1 MWVHLHEIAP
11 GQSFAS
17 ARRTLT
23 EADMMAFAGVTGDF
37 NPLHTDETF
46 AREDGPYGARIVHGA
61 LVLAMCFGLRSPRD
75 DWKVLALVECSRRF
89 VAPVFAGDTVQARYT
104 VESVRE
110 SESRP
115 TTGFVTVAVSVVN
128 QRDEVVQEGTDVL
141 MVATERP
148 PG

>member
-23 EADMMAFAGVTGDF
+23 DADIVAFAGVTGDF
-37 NPLHTDETF
+37 NPLHVDETF
-46 AREDGPYGARIVHGA
+46 AREDGLYGARIVHGP
-61 LVLAMCFGLRSPRD
+61 LVLAMCFGLRSVRD
-75 DWKVLALVECSRRF
+75 DWKVLALIECSRRF

-104 VESVRE
+104 VEAVRE

-115 TTGFVTVAVSVVN
+115 TAGYVTVAVSVVN
-128 QRDEVVQEGTDVL
+128 QRDEVVQEGTEVL
-141 MVATERP
+141 MVANETP
-148 PG
+148 PA

>member
-23 EADMMAFAGVTGDF
+23 EADIMAFAGVTGDF
-37 NPLHTDETF
+37 NPLHTDEIF
-46 AREDGPYGARIVHGA
+46 ARDDGPFGRRVVHGP
-61 LVLAMCFGLRSPRD
+61 LVLSMCFGLRSARD
-75 DWKVLALVECSRRF
+75 DWKVLALMECSRRF
-89 VAPVFAGDTVQARYT
+89 AAPVFAGDTVQARYT
-104 VESVRE
+104 VEAVRE

-115 TTGFVTVAVSVVN
+115 TAGFVTLAVSVLN

-141 MVATERP
+141 MVAREQAPR
-148 PG
+148 

>member
-23 EADMMAFAGVTGDF
+23 EADIVAFAGVTGDF

-46 AREDGPYGARIVHGA
+46 AREDGPFGARVVHGA
-61 LVLAMCFGLRSPRD
+61 LVLAMCFGLHSARD
-75 DWKVLALVECSRRF
+75 DWKVLALIECSRRF
-89 VAPVFAGDTVQARYT
+89 VAPVFAGDTLQAHYT
-104 VESVRE
+104 VEAVRE

-115 TTGFVTVAVSVVN
+115 AAGFVTVAVAVRN
-128 QRDEVVQEGTDVL
+128 ERDEVVQEGTDVL
-141 MVATERP
+141 MVANEQP
-148 PG
+148 PA